1 LPCLGVSLSRMPL
14 LGAQGFCAHSHGGCA
29 VGART
34 ARTAQLW
41 GDKHDTNLSVWG
53 GNMCAVELVPCPTLP
68 SRGSD
73 LAWGGRYVPKVPCV
87 GGARTQ
93 NERYIGR
100 EPCMH
105 GRRTVRMR
113 RFGLVPPLAPLPP
126 RAAPCWLMVPHSDAH
141 CWLVRTFGRF
151 VSLRCARAC
160 RVRSQCEKATMWQEH

>member
-1 LPCLGVSLSRMPL
+1 MPCLGVSLSRMPL

-34 ARTAQLW
+34 ARTAQRW
-41 GDKHDTNLSVWG
+41 GDKHDTSLSVWG
-53 GNMCAVELVPCPTLP
+53 GNMCAVGLVPCPTLP
-68 SRGSD
+68 SSGSD

-93 NERYIGR
+93 NERHIVR

-105 GRRTVRMR
+105 GCRTVRMR

-126 RAAPCWLMVPHSDAH
+126 RAAPCWLLVSRSDAH
-141 CWLVRTFGRF
+141 CWLICVVAVR
-151 VSLRCARAC
+151 ARVQGAQS
-160 RVRSQCEKATMWQEH
+160 VRERNNVARTLTRTL